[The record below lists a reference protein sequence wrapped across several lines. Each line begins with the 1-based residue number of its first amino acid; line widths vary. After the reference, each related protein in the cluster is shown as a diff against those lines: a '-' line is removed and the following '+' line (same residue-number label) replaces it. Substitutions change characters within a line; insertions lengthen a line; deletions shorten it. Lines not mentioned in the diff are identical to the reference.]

1 MYENPYLRQYYQPQ
15 ANTGIQWVQGETGAK
30 SYMVA
35 PNNSVL
41 LMDSENSKFYI
52 KSADAAGMP
61 TLRIFEYKETP
72 AKAEITPANIDI
84 NNYCTR
90 AELETLREQ
99 IETIAKQLEVKKEG
113 KEHEQ

>member
-61 TLRIFEYKETP
+61 SLRIFEYKETP
-72 AKAEITPANIDI
+72 AKAEITPVSVDI

-90 AELETLREQ
+90 AELEALREQ
-99 IETIAKQLEVKKEG
+99 IEAITKRLEDKKEVKDNE
-113 KEHEQ
+113 